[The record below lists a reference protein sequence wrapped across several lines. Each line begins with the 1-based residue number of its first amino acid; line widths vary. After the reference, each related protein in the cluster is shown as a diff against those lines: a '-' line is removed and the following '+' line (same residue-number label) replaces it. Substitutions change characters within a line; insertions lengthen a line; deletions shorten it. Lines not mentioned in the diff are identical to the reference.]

1 MNQSFKQC
9 LLGGGLGVAL
19 LASALLVGCG
29 SDDNDSPSQPTVTG
43 GTGNSGG
50 SNSGS
55 GGKGGKGGTGS
66 GAEGG
71 DDGSG
76 GANDSGGSN
85 NSGGTSNS
93 GGSNNSGGTG
103 GTEQPTQDCEAEEVD
118 GCWICPQEP
127 EHFLTQCTDSECE
140 PFDNEE
146 RIPHLNEDGTVPDV
160 LP

>member
-9 LLGGGLGVAL
+9 LIGGFGLALVASTL
-19 LASALLVGCG
+19 LIGCG

-43 GTGNSGG
+43 VGG

-55 GGKGGKGGTGS
+55 GGKGGSGSTG
-66 GAEGG
+66 EGG
-71 DDGSG
+71 DDGNGGTNNSG
-76 GANDSGGSN
+76 GTNDN
-85 NSGGTSNS
+85 GGTSNS
-93 GGSNNSGGTG
+93 GGTG
-103 GTEQPTQDCEAEEVD
+103 GTTAMQDCEAEEVD

-127 EHFLTQCTDSECE
+127 EQFLTQCTDSECE

-146 RIPHLNEDGTVPDV
+146 RIPRLNEDGTVPDV